1 MKGSAPERRSLPEP
15 ARSLWT
21 RTRPILVRS
30 LDPVQTS
37 GAEYALAGGTILA
50 ARWSHRNS
58 HDIDLIVPPSTKI
71 HKLADSDTNPLVRE
85 MAAVGGRT
93 AYNAELR
100 KFKIV
105 FEDGQEIDLWAR
117 DPVFGKTKTREI
129 LEGRWETTLSSA
141 QILRGKMERG
151 VMGLPRDVYDVMT
164 AAVRDPDALADA
176 ANTMPREVIE
186 SLAWTWIRST
196 PGIYLSALNDLH
208 GITEPETELRRL
220 GTRAGAALHAAAYS
234 TVELHRREGLT
245 PAGARVVMVESRQA
259 TAPRRDAGRLFGRE
273 SRQLSAV
280 ASEPA
285 PCDRSRVYPHYPHST
300 PSSRQASRPSR
311 RPATAPG
318 PARPGRGR
326 GGAAAARGRIASAAR

>member
-85 MAAVGGRT
+85 MAAAGGRT

-105 FEDGQEIDLWAR
+105 FEDGQEI
-117 DPVFGKTKTREI
+117 GI
-129 LEGRWETTLSSA
+129 SSNA
-141 QILRGKMERG
+141 CG
-151 VMGLPRDVYDVMT
+151 
-164 AAVRDPDALADA
+164 
-176 ANTMPREVIE
+176 
-186 SLAWTWIRST
+186 
-196 PGIYLSALNDLH
+196 
-208 GITEPETELRRL
+208 
-220 GTRAGAALHAAAYS
+220 
-234 TVELHRREGLT
+234 
-245 PAGARVVMVESRQA
+245 
-259 TAPRRDAGRLFGRE
+259 
-273 SRQLSAV
+273 
-280 ASEPA
+280 
-285 PCDRSRVYPHYPHST
+285 
-300 PSSRQASRPSR
+300 
-311 RPATAPG
+311 
-318 PARPGRGR
+318 
-326 GGAAAARGRIASAAR
+326 